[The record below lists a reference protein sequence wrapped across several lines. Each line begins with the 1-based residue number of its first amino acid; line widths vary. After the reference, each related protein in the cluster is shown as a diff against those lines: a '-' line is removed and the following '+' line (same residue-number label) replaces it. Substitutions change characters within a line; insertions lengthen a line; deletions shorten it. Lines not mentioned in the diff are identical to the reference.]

1 MKKWLLHR
9 EILIS
14 RSLTAFWGLLALA
27 MSFFVDD
34 IASTVLVAINKI
46 GSLVNGPVLGVFML
60 GLLTKRSN
68 GSGAC
73 KVSCLDSLSILEMA
87 LFSS

>member
-1 MKKWLLHR
+1 
-9 EILIS
+9 
-14 RSLTAFWGLLALA
+14 

-34 IASTVLVAINKI
+34 IATTVLVAINKI

-73 KVSCLDSLSILEMA
+73 TGLLFGFFINIGFMA
-87 LFSS
+87 LFSVNFLVVVERY